1 MKKIL
6 LIGLLTLI
14 PTPSEAVLNVPDN
27 DIYAQ
32 QYQYLRP
39 NMDMIGGGGGGT
51 SNYGHV
57 PTDTT
62 LKDFTTGTGIDTGT
76 SATDASCSGV
86 KCPSDMSCS
95 AGCCVF

>member
-14 PTPSEAVLNVPDN
+14 PTPSEAVLSGPDN
-27 DIYAQ
+27 PQ
-32 QYQYLRP
+32 QNALTQNR
-39 NMDMIGGGGGGT
+39 DMIGGGGGGT
-51 SNYGHV
+51 SNYGHAL
-57 PTDTT
+57 TDTT
-62 LKDFTTGTGIDTGT
+62 LKDFTTGTGIDTGSST
-76 SATDASCSGV
+76 TDASCSGV

>member
-14 PTPSEAVLNVPDN
+14 PTPSEAVLSVPDN
-27 DIYAQ
+27 DISTQ
-32 QYQYLRP
+32 QNLRQ

-51 SNYGHV
+51 SNYGHAL
-57 PTDTT
+57 TDTT
-62 LKDFTTGTGIDTGT
+62 LKDFTTGTGIDTGSST
-76 SATDASCSGV
+76 MDACSGV